1 MSIFT
6 VTIFTSLKDAEPL
19 LKLTYHRLQQTRRH
33 SKLNNVSDME
43 KITGHST
50 LNLNISAAYY
60 NTDEPKLPLLWRRS
74 QSAAQIRV
82 KANSERFTVVT
93 GDKTLNHSLRNSPLL
108 DTFLLMQL
116 LKFWYVQSKLLSFI
130 LRSADA
136 AGQYLL
142 LDLDS
147 LLPLSY

>member
-1 MSIFT
+1 
-6 VTIFTSLKDAEPL
+6 
-19 LKLTYHRLQQTRRH
+19 
-33 SKLNNVSDME
+33 ME

-147 LLPLSY
+147 LPPLPY